1 MNVAFHTLGC
11 KVNQYDTQAML
22 EKFVSAGYTVVPFE
36 SRADVYV
43 VNTCTVTG
51 TGDKK
56 SMQLARHLKRL
67 YPDCK
72 LILCGCL
79 AQKKGEALLSTGAD
93 VVLGTQ
99 SRAKVVELLEQCI
112 QTGTPV
118 CEVRPL
124 GPDTPYEPL
133 YITTQT
139 ERTRATLKIQEGC
152 NNRCTYCIIPS
163 VRGPIRSRPLRD
175 ICTEATRLSQSGFS
189 EIVLTG
195 IHLSSYGRDLHD
207 GTSLLDVLRML
218 QDIPGV
224 SRIRLGSLEPTVAT
238 EEFAR
243 EVKRLDKVCPQFHL
257 ALQSGSDSVLRR
269 MKRQYNTAMY
279 SQAVENIRKAFPM
292 AALTT
297 DILTGFPGE
306 TEEEYQET
314 RDYIRQIGFS
324 RIHVFPYS
332 RREDTP
338 AAVMPGQLTAAVKEQ
353 RARELISLG
362 NEVAASYL
370 ASWTGM
376 TTSVL
381 LEDQED
387 GKWVGY
393 TPEYIRVSLP
403 SDPQLQNGQTVSVRL
418 TDVQGSLMHGIVIP
432 SNGIDIC

>member
-22 EKFVSAGYTVVPFE
+22 EIFVSAGYTVVPFE
-36 SRADVYV
+36 DKADVYV

-51 TGDKK
+51 TGDRK

-79 AQKKGEALLSTGAD
+79 AQKKGAALLTTGAD
-93 VVLGTQ
+93 VILGTQ
-99 SRAKVVELLEQCI
+99 SRAKVVELLEECI
-112 QTGTPV
+112 RTGTPV
-118 CEVRPL
+118 CDVQPL
-124 GPDTPYEPL
+124 LPDTPYEPL
-133 YITTQT
+133 YITSQS

-175 ICTEATRLSQSGFS
+175 ICTEATRLSHSGFS

-218 QDIPGV
+218 QQIPGIQ
-224 SRIRLGSLEPTVAT
+224 RIRLGSLEPTVAT
-238 EEFAR
+238 EDFAR

-269 MKRQYNTAMY
+269 MKRQYNTSMY
-279 SQAVENIRKAFPM
+279 SKAVENIRKAFPM

-306 TEEEYQET
+306 TEEEYQQT
-314 RDYIRQIGFS
+314 RDYIQQIGFS

-338 AAVMPGQLTAAVKEQ
+338 AAVMPGQLTAALKEQ
-353 RARELISLG
+353 RARELIALG

-370 ASWTGM
+370 ASWQGLE
-376 TTSVL
+376 TTVL

-387 GKWVGY
+387 GNWFGY
-393 TPEYIRVSLP
+393 TPEYIRVALS
-403 SDPQLQNGQTVSVRL
+403 SDSELHNGQTVKVRL
-418 TDVQGSLMHGIVIP
+418 TDADGSLMHGIVIP
-432 SNGIDIC
+432 SNGIDIG

>member
-22 EKFVSAGYTVVPFE
+22 ELFTAAGYTVVPFE
-36 SRADVYV
+36 DKADVYV

-51 TGDKK
+51 TGDRK

-99 SRAKVVELLEQCI
+99 SRAHVVDLLERCI
-112 QTGTPV
+112 LTGAPV
-118 CEVRPL
+118 CDVKPL
-124 GPDTPYEPL
+124 LPDTAYEPL
-133 YITTQT
+133 YITTQS

-175 ICTEATRLSQSGFS
+175 ICEEATHLSESGFS

-218 QDIPGV
+218 QDIPGIQ
-224 SRIRLGSLEPTVAT
+224 RIRLGSLEPTVAT
-238 EEFAR
+238 ENFAQ
-243 EVKRLDKVCPQFHL
+243 EVKKLNKVCPQFHL
-257 ALQSGSDSVLRR
+257 ALQSGSNSVLRR
-269 MKRQYNTAMY
+269 MKRQYNTDMY
-279 SQAVENIRKAFPM
+279 THAVENIRNAFPM

-306 TEEEYQET
+306 TQEEYQET
-314 RDYIRQIGFS
+314 RDYIRKIGFS

-332 RREDTP
+332 KREDTP
-338 AAVMPGQLTAAVKEQ
+338 AAVMPGQLTKAIKEQ
-353 RARELISLG
+353 RARELIALG
-362 NEVAASYL
+362 NEVAYDYL
-370 ASWTGM
+370 TSWIGM
-376 TTSVL
+376 KTTVL

-387 GKWVGY
+387 GCWVGY
-393 TPEYIRVSLP
+393 TPEYIRVFLP
-403 SDPQLQNGQTVSVRL
+403 SDLSFQNGQTLCVEL
-418 TDVQGSLMHGIVIP
+418 TEVVGSHMNGVVIP
-432 SNGIDIC
+432 SSGIDIR

>member
-22 EKFVSAGYTVVPFE
+22 ELFKAAGYTVVPFE
-36 SRADVYV
+36 GKADVYV

-51 TGDKK
+51 TGDRK
-56 SMQLARHLKRL
+56 SMQLSRHLKRL

-79 AQKKGEALLSTGAD
+79 AQKKGEALISAGAD

-99 SRAKVVELLEQCI
+99 SRAHIVDLLEKNI
-112 QTGTPV
+112 RTGAPV
-118 CEVRPL
+118 CDVKPL
-124 GPDTPYEPL
+124 LPDSPYEPL
-133 YITTQT
+133 YITTQS

-152 NNRCTYCIIPS
+152 NNHCTYCIIPS
-163 VRGPIRSRPLRD
+163 VRGPIRSRPLQD
-175 ICTEATRLSQSGFS
+175 IYAEAFRLSESGFS

-218 QDIPGV
+218 QNISGIQ
-224 SRIRLGSLEPTVAT
+224 RIRLGSLEPTIAT
-238 EEFAR
+238 EDFAQ
-243 EVKRLDKVCPQFHL
+243 EVKKLDKVCPQFHL
-257 ALQSGSDSVLRR
+257 ALQSGSNSVLRR
-269 MKRQYNTAMY
+269 MKRQYNTDMY
-279 SQAVENIRKAFPM
+279 THAVENIRKVFPM

-332 RREDTP
+332 KREDTP
-338 AAVMPGQLTAAVKEQ
+338 AAIMPGQLTKAVKEQ
-353 RARELISLG
+353 RARDLILLG
-362 NEVAASYL
+362 NEVAYDYL
-370 ASWTGM
+370 VSWIGKK
-376 TTSVL
+376 TTVI
-381 LEDQED
+381 LEEQED
-387 GKWVGY
+387 GFWIGY
-393 TPEYIRVSLP
+393 TPEYIRVFLSSYP
-403 SDPQLQNGQTVSVRL
+403 ALQNGQTLCVEL
-418 TDVQGSLMHGIVIP
+418 TEVVGSHMNGIVIP
-432 SNGIDIC
+432 SNGIDKK